1 MNAIVFSAPI
11 PTYILTKAAGAIS
24 PRLFLGPHAC
34 TRLTWIPEPALPG
47 DRWVRIRTRLGGVC
61 GSDLAI
67 VTLSASPSTSPLS
80 SFPFVLGHENV
91 GDVIETGAAVRG
103 VTAGQRVVVNPLLA
117 CTARGIEP
125 PCAACAAGL
134 PSRCEHFTDGALAP
148 GMMIGTTR
156 GLGGSWGESFVAH
169 ESQVLPVPDGVTDE
183 AALMV
188 EPFACA
194 VHAIRADLPAAG
206 ERALVIGAGTIGLVT
221 LAALRAIAPA
231 THVTVLARH
240 AFQED
245 AVRRLGAESV
255 VRGGSFAELA
265 KTGGTRLLQPIL
277 GPPIGVGGFHRT
289 YVCVSSAGAVGNALR
304 FTRAGGVVT
313 LLGNVTTL
321 PGLDWSPV
329 WLKELTL
336 RGSLTYGRH
345 PGAGTDAFHE
355 ALDLIASGRA
365 PLGPLVTHIFTLAE
379 VGKALAAASGKKGSR
394 SIKVAL
400 KP

>member
-1 MNAIVFSAPI
+1 VNAVVFAAPI
-11 PTYILTKAAGAIS
+11 PTYILTRLAGALS
-24 PRLFLGPHAC
+24 PGLFLGPHAC
-34 TRLTWIPEPALPG
+34 TRLTHVDAPALPG
-47 DRWVRIRTRLGGVC
+47 ERWVRIRTRLGGVC

-91 GDVIETGAAVRG
+91 GDVVETGPGVRG
-103 VTAGQRVVVNPLLA
+103 VTSGQRVVVNPLLA
-117 CTARGIEP
+117 CAARAIEP

-169 ESQVLPVPDGVTDE
+169 ESQVLPVPDGVSDE
-183 AALMV
+183 AALMT

-194 VHAIRADLPAAG
+194 VHAVRGDLPGAG

-221 LAALRAIAPA
+221 VAALRALSPSS
-231 THVTVLARH
+231 HVTVLARH
-240 AFQED
+240 PFQAE
-245 AVRRLGAESV
+245 AARKLGAQAV
-255 VRGGSFAELA
+255 VGGSFEELA
-265 KTGGTRLLQPIL
+265 KAGGTRLLQPIL
-277 GPPIGVGGFHRT
+277 GPPIGVGGFDRT
-289 YVCVSSAGAVGNALR
+289 YVCVTGSAAVGNAMR

-321 PGLDWSPV
+321 GGLDWSPL

-336 RGSLTYGRH
+336 RGSVTYGCH
-345 PGAGTDAFHE
+345 GGAGTDAFRE
-355 ALDLIASGRA
+355 ALDLIATGRA
-365 PLGPLVTHIFTLAE
+365 SLGPLVTHTFPLAE
-379 VGKALAAASGKKGSR
+379 VGKALAAASSKQGSG

-400 KP
+400 RP